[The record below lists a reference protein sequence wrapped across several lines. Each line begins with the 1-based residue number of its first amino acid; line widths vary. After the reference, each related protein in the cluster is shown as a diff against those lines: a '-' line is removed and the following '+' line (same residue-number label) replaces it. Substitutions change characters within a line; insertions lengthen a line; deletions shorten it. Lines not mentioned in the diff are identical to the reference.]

1 MASSAVPFLTPV
13 PIISR
18 SLMCKTLI
26 YWNDGVNWTLVQMCD
41 PGFMWGVSALHR
53 GCVFCSSDGLDR
65 SFRFPAHFDRRM
77 QQLGENFE
85 ADDKTRTGAREIAA
99 GIERVN
105 TSVSNGRD
113 VLPANREI
121 NGAIFFAGLRCG
133 VSAGR
138 GDQDIRLR
146 GNNIIE
152 RDAEGR
158 TARLAK
164 NVVASREVNHA
175 RNPVAANVNWL
186 EPLEE
191 GDGRAIGALLFVVCR
206 LYFLFEHAEFFA
218 NGFDQLLG
226 GMGVESL

>member
-1 MASSAVPFLTPV
+1 
-13 PIISR
+13 
-18 SLMCKTLI
+18 
-26 YWNDGVNWTLVQMCD
+26 
-41 PGFMWGVSALHR
+41 
-53 GCVFCSSDGLDR
+53 
-65 SFRFPAHFDRRM
+65 M

-85 ADDKTRTGAREIAA
+85 ANDKTRTGAREIAA

-113 VLPANREI
+113 VLPANWEI

-152 RDAEGR
+152 RDPERR

-164 NVVASREVNHA
+164 SVPAAREVNHF

-186 EPLEE
+186 EPFEE
-191 GDGRAIGALLFVVCR
+191 GEGLAIGALVFVVFR
-206 LYFLFEHAEFFA
+206 LYF
-218 NGFDQLLG
+218 
-226 GMGVESL
+226 